1 MSWSSL
7 DDTRIAAKTRAVSRA
22 EASAYLDKASEFLQA
37 AQDSLGLR
45 NYVAATGNAVHA
57 GIAAADAISAA
68 MVGSVWAGEHSVA
81 ARHVESTGPAGQKA
95 APQLRRLVAL
105 KNRAEYD
112 PKPIPAAD
120 ARAALEAA
128 ERLVQIAQ
136 RSISG
141 TS

>member
-1 MSWSSL
+1 MAPRS
-7 DDTRIAAKTRAVSRA
+7 AAKTRSVTRTQ
-22 EASAYLDKASEFLQA
+22 ASAYLAKASEFLQA
-37 AQDSLGLR
+37 AQDSLALR

-57 GIAAADAISAA
+57 GIAAADAVSGATL
-68 MVGSVWAGEHSVA
+68 GSVWAGEHTLA
-81 ARHVESTGPAGQKA
+81 AKHVESAGQTGRQA
-95 APQLRRLVAL
+95 ATQLRRLIPL

-120 ARAALEAA
+120 ARAALKAA

-136 RSISG
+136 RSVST

>member
-1 MSWSSL
+1 MAPRS
-7 DDTRIAAKTRAVSRA
+7 AAKTRTVSRA
-22 EASAYLDKASEFLQA
+22 QASAYLDKASEFLQA
-37 AQDSLGLR
+37 AQDSLVLR

-68 MVGSVWAGEHSVA
+68 TVGSVWAGEHTLA
-81 ARHVESTGPAGQKA
+81 ARHVESTGPAGRQA
-95 APQLRRLVAL
+95 AAQLHRLVPL

-120 ARAALEAA
+120 ARAALKAA

-136 RSISG
+136 RSASG